1 MITPP
6 IIAEDVG
13 LDRFNPLFAHLYSAL
28 AKSQSMSALEVIPS
42 DGRTVTRILEST
54 FPAIKAADDEPTPLV
69 SKHTVGYIHALMI
82 DSLTLLSTEQPR
94 GRALRNETMVVEE
107 LEANKDVFRTELRD
121 CLVDYY
127 ETILKMDGAGGI
139 PRSTRFK
146 RKFNSTVT
154 SKADAA
160 DAADADA
167 DADSNAA
174 AAAGGG
180 GGPGVD
186 GCGGGGGDDDDNADA
201 NASPTPPP
209 PAAAAAAEEAAEAGK
224 GKGRGRAAAKAGKN
238 T

>member
-42 DGRTVTRILEST
+42 YGRTVTRILEST
-54 FPAIKAADDEPTPLV
+54 FPAIKATDDEPTPLV

-82 DSLTLLSTEQPR
+82 DSHTLLSTEQPR

-127 ETILKMDGAGGI
+127 ETILRMDGAGGVPLSI
-139 PRSTRFK
+139 RFK
-146 RKFNSTVT
+146 RRFTDAVIG
-154 SKADAA
+154 ADAVSG
-160 DAADADA
+160 D
-167 DADSNAA
+167 
-174 AAAGGG
+174 GGG
-180 GGPGVD
+180 GGGE
-186 GCGGGGGDDDDNADA
+186 GDDDNVDADA
-201 NASPTPPP
+201 NASQTPPP
-209 PAAAAAAEEAAEAGK
+209 SGS
-224 GKGRGRAAAKAGKN
+224 GCGRCRRGGCRGRKGEGDK
-238 T
+238 